1 MMLPQVGILTLMVAL
16 VTGLNPDP
24 IVEIVYEKGDT
35 VKSAPVSSKLVINK
49 TEKVEIG
56 KPFMMSCSVPDQDAS
71 DIELCTWRRDGA
83 SEMFVQESGLYGYM
97 RSKVQGITVLSS
109 DKKCEEFILSSVIAY

>member
-1 MMLPQVGILTLMVAL
+1 MKMWSQAGVIVTLMVVM

-24 IVEIVYEKGDT
+24 IVDIVYEKGVT
-35 VKSAPVSSKLVINK
+35 ETAPVSSKLIVNK
-49 TEKVEIG
+49 TEKAEMG
-56 KPFMMSCSVPDQDAS
+56 SPFMMSCSVPDQDNI
-71 DIELCTWRRDGA
+71 DIELCTWRRNGL

-109 DKKCEEFILSSVIAY
+109 DKK